1 MSQSTVIL
9 NELIVM
15 TKYNPLP
22 PLEELNRRYYIDS
35 SSPSGLRN
43 RISLCNRALA
53 HAVAGS
59 ISPALRYWRV
69 NIGGKFYQVHRIIA
83 ALIYECDPGHNEVDH
98 LDGNSSNN
106 SPENLKLVNKSMN
119 LHNANVRRDSKTGVK
134 GVRYVKGRKSPYLA
148 GIVCRGKRY
157 HLGSF
162 KTLEEAKAARDQA
175 EFDLG
180 VHAGFWNLSLI
191 T

>member
-15 TKYNPLP
+15 PKSKPLP
-22 PLEELNRRYYIDS
+22 PLEELNRRYYVDPT
-35 SSPSGLRN
+35 SPSGLRN
-43 RISLCNRALA
+43 KISLCNRAPA

-59 ISPALRYWRV
+59 LSTCGNWRV
-69 NIGGKFYQVHRIIA
+69 KIGGKFYTVHRIIA
-83 ALIYECDPGHNEVDH
+83 ALIFEGDPGHNEVDH